1 MPPKRRPSLT
11 RFLRNAIK
19 RGEKEIVIPER
30 DWAPMK
36 PPISGSAL
44 RASLAR
50 GERGSAIRTHPLDK
64 AATDSPAQPSCPPDT
79 CIHRIASIE

>member
-36 PPISGSAL
+36 PPISGAAL

-50 GERGSAIRTHPLDK
+50 GETWFGN
-64 AATDSPAQPSCPPDT
+64 TDTPT
-79 CIHRIASIE
+79 R